1 MYCTCTYHVIGR
13 LYKSMLFILNTDRKF
28 ETPAM
33 KEKNHE
39 RKKKT
44 EKKKRA
50 SAVWKKSQAGAPTV
64 VCVCVPASFIHFV
77 ETILKKKK
85 KFGCIFQGQTKI
97 FRYEIIN

>member
-1 MYCTCTYHVIGR
+1 
-13 LYKSMLFILNTDRKF
+13 MLFILNTDRKF

-44 EKKKRA
+44 EKKRA
-50 SAVWKKSQAGAPTV
+50 SAVSKKSQAGAPTV

-85 KFGCIFQGQTKI
+85 IWMHLPRANKNLPI
-97 FRYEIIN
+97 